1 MWQTKIT
8 RAVTT
13 QPNRLTIPGRRVLD
27 QLITL
32 FRSPDPAENDYHANY
47 GIYFEELA
55 TKILVQGSAAGLNF
69 LLTELKRS
77 NVVRQR
83 GILAALGR
91 AEPRLSQLREV
102 FLRYLTDQ
110 PEFIV
115 AEAIDGLTHL
125 KDKTVAPQVLPY
137 LSHAS
142 PYVRGSVLRY
152 LSRLYGAA
160 AKETLVTGLR
170 DPHYIVRENAID
182 ELADLGI
189 TEAIP
194 KIQPLLQDA
203 HQEVRMA
210 ATTALE
216 TLQEL

>member
-1 MWQTKIT
+1 M
-8 RAVTT
+8 
-13 QPNRLTIPGRRVLD
+13 LD
-27 QLITL
+27 KLITS
-32 FRSPDPAENDYHANY
+32 FRSPDPEEHDYHANY

-55 TKILVQGSAAGLNF
+55 SQILAQGPAGLNF
-69 LLTELKRS
+69 LLTELKQGDW
-77 NVVRQR
+77 VRQR

-91 AEPRLSQLREV
+91 AEPRPARSQEV
-102 FLRYLTDQ
+102 FLSYLTDQ
-110 PEFIV
+110 REFIV

-125 KDKTVAPQVLPY
+125 KDPTVASQVLPY

-160 AKETLVTGLR
+160 AKKTLVTGLR

-194 KIQPLLQDA
+194 KIQLLLQDA

-210 ATTALE
+210 AKTALE
-216 TLQEL
+216 TLQDL